1 MKFKPIYKII
11 FITFLLLSFGLCL
24 YSQPQGDSLKKDST
38 TKPMKAVRLID
49 ITDIYKEIFEKK
61 TKAKDTSVKKKKEFY
76 SVLPA
81 AGYAM
86 STGLTAVLSSSVS
99 FFLDTNKSKL
109 STISANAYY
118 TVYNQYWLQ
127 ANSNITDDDLKL
139 NFTGDWRIYKFPT
152 NTFGL
157 GTDNNLSDALR
168 IDFAY
173 LKFYE
178 VASREIE
185 PNFFVGLGYH
195 LDYHWDIKAATSP
208 DSTYENVMDYG
219 LNKQSIT
226 SGLSL
231 NFMYDN
237 RENPT
242 NPSNGIYAA
251 IQFRS
256 NNKVIGSDYNSQ
268 SILID
273 VRKYIKLPFNSDN
286 VLAFWSYNSLTIS
299 GRLPYL
305 DLPSTGWDASN
316 NTGRGYIQGR
326 YRGNDFVDLE
336 GEYRFKITN
345 NGLLGGVV
353 FANAESVSEF
363 PTNKL
368 TTIMIGKG
376 LGLRIKINKNSRSNL
391 CVDYG
396 IGQGNSHGF
405 SFNLG
410 EVF

>member
-1 MKFKPIYKII
+1 
-11 FITFLLLSFGLCL
+11 
-24 YSQPQGDSLKKDST
+24 
-38 TKPMKAVRLID
+38 MKAVRLID

>member
-1 MKFKPIYKII
+1 MFPS
-11 FITFLLLSFGLCL
+11 FLIQINLN
-24 YSQPQGDSLKKDST
+24 SLQFR
-38 TKPMKAVRLID
+38 PNV
-49 ITDIYKEIFEKK
+49 
-61 TKAKDTSVKKKKEFY
+61 
-76 SVLPA
+76 
-81 AGYAM
+81 
-86 STGLTAVLSSSVS
+86 
-99 FFLDTNKSKL
+99 
-109 STISANAYY
+109 YY
-118 TVYNQYWLQ
+118 TIDNQYWLQ
-127 ANSNITDDDLKL
+127 SNSFITDDDLKL
-139 NFTGDWRIYKFPT
+139 NFIGDWRIYKYPT

-157 GTDNNLSDALR
+157 GGDNSLSDALR

-178 VASREIE
+178 VVSREIVH
-185 PNFFVGLGYH
+185 NFFIGLGYH

-208 DSTYENVMDYG
+208 DSTYEQVMDYG
-219 LNKQSIT
+219 LNKHSIT

-316 NTGRGYIQGR
+316 NTGRGYVQGR

-345 NGLLGGVV
+345 NGFLGGVV
-353 FANAESVSEF
+353 FANAESISNY
-363 PTNKL
+363 PSNKF
-368 TTIMIGKG
+368 TTINIGKG
-376 LGLRIKINKNSRSNL
+376 IGLRISINKNSKSNL
-391 CVDYG
+391 CIDYG
-396 IGQGNSHGF
+396 FGQGASRGF